1 MCRGLTTYD
10 LKAARSIRIIQQ
22 HTGQGTVGV
31 LHCSGGSFVAL
42 HADPDRT
49 GPDHTAEMTDGIVG
63 TVFIDCA
70 GCSIGQDRCMTEVP
84 KVVGPALTIQKQV
97 PIKEALTS
105 VVQIMQIIAGITG
118 ILDSRT
124 GKASAKSSQTWAP
137 WPERERFSANGTPCA
152 ADAHNGAGAG
162 LPIGVIEGQRQQI
175 AGLFR
180 QHGAQADNIPALCV
194 PLGQVAVDGGIVR
207 WLVPRCSRTVIVY
220 GVRIM
225 T

>member
-10 LKAARSIRIIQQ
+10 LKAARSVRIIQQ

-31 LHCSGGSFVAL
+31 LHRSGGSFVAL

-124 GKASAKSSQTWAP
+124 GEGLGKKQPGMGALA
-137 WPERERFSANGTPCA
+137 
-152 ADAHNGAGAG
+152 GAGA
-162 LPIGVIEGQRQQI
+162 LQRERDAVCGRRPQWRGCRP
-175 AGLFR
+175 ANWR
-180 QHGAQADNIPALCV
+180 HRRPAPADSRPRPAAW
-194 PLGQVAVDGGIVR
+194 GTGR
-207 WLVPRCSRTVIVY
+207 
-220 GVRIM
+220 
-225 T
+225 